1 MNKTNILFIILILV
15 IANCQSYPEFTEIK
29 EEPETI
35 LPYNNKFLLNEP
47 VSFKWEHNNRD
58 GAAKTYELVL
68 EGKTILE
75 IEAEI
80 DKNKPVFTMKEAL
93 PPKDTCEPYRW
104 WVIAKNDFQYSVSE
118 ISNFYVPSK
127 VTTELLKPDDNSVFE
142 CPCEL
147 PTFEWKE
154 LECYNSYKFEYSTD
168 ASFKNIE
175 FSTTVED
182 TSYQLYLA
190 PQYEDKYY
198 WRICGVYDEIDGE
211 CSNPKTFRFKK
222 KDLPNKGSWQF
233 MKISDESNCFLG
245 TGLKVDKRGYI
256 HLIYQSSYNEVYS
269 LNGCSKFLGYP
280 GYMECTGGIDIIYMI
295 YDRCNWK
302 KAIAVEKNGFIRN
315 NSNLAINDDNLP
327 YISYLDLET
336 ETNHHF
342 TLKMTYYNSKEW
354 INEYIGNDIC
364 RSSIALNKYNKPAFS
379 YYTYPE
385 NSGKYFLK
393 YAYYINDKIYHND
406 VDKTAGAGWNSK
418 LYIDKNNVSHIIYH
432 LSKSDDLKL
441 ESGFFKHAFKE
452 VYEWKINTI
461 DDSLDRIGE
470 NNSLIIDKNNIL
482 HVSYIYEKTRGYYE
496 DWIKGTLKYAYYIN
510 NTWYNEIVDEDDDFV
525 GYTNCIALDNKG
537 NPHIMYVSENK
548 LDDYNV
554 ETWIKHA
561 YKKDS
566 KWYKDKLLQLN
577 ESIFHNI
584 YIIYPSFDISFDI
597 DNNNNMYFLYIDDMK
612 TYLGYCLT

>member
-1 MNKTNILFIILILV
+1 MNRLNILFIILLLTFV
-15 IANCQSYPEFTEIK
+15 ACKNYPEFTEIK

-35 LPYNNKFLLNEP
+35 LPYNNKFLPNEP

-58 GAAKTYELVL
+58 GAAKSYELVL

-75 IEAEI
+75 IKAEI

-93 PPKDTCEPYRW
+93 KPKDTCEPYRW
-104 WVIAKNDFQYSVSE
+104 WIVAKNDFQYSVSE

-245 TGLKVDKRGYI
+245 TGLKIDKNDNI

-269 LNGCSKFLGYP
+269 LQGCSKFIGYP
-280 GYMECTGGIDIIYMI
+280 GYMSCTGGIDIIYMI

-302 KAIAVEKNGFIRN
+302 KTIAVEKNGFIRN

-336 ETNHHF
+336 ETRYHF
-342 TLKMTYYNSKEW
+342 TLKTKHYNSKEW
-354 INEYIGNDIC
+354 ISEYIDKNIY
-364 RSSIALNKYNKPAFS
+364 RSSLALNKYNKPSFS
-379 YYTYPE
+379 YYTHPKDIHQYI
-385 NSGKYFLK
+385 YK
-393 YAYYINDKIYHND
+393 YAYYVNKNINYND
-406 VDKTAGAGWNSK
+406 VDVTHNAGFNNK
-418 LYIDKNNVSHIIYH
+418 LY
-432 LSKSDDLKL
+432 
-441 ESGFFKHAFKE
+441 F
-452 VYEWKINTI
+452 
-461 DDSLDRIGE
+461 
-470 NNSLIIDKNNIL
+470 
-482 HVSYIYEKTRGYYE
+482 
-496 DWIKGTLKYAYYIN
+496 
-510 NTWYNEIVDEDDDFV
+510 
-525 GYTNCIALDNKG
+525 
-537 NPHIMYVSENK
+537 
-548 LDDYNV
+548 
-554 ETWIKHA
+554 
-561 YKKDS
+561 
-566 KWYKDKLLQLN
+566 
-577 ESIFHNI
+577 
-584 YIIYPSFDISFDI
+584 
-597 DNNNNMYFLYIDDMK
+597 DNNNIPHLIYFIGEFQMSKSQY
-612 TYLGYCLT
+612 GYF